1 MSYRPLR
8 IDPAARIST
17 TNQLNLLIY
26 MIFIENV
33 FASEAEISQ
42 EATSSAGEGILS
54 SLGVNA
60 PLFAFQLLNF
70 AIVFVILWFLILKPL
85 SKKLTERQKMID
97 DSIENSKKID
107 EILKQGEKKY
117 QDRIDVAKAEANAI
131 LERAKI
137 ESDFI
142 AEEAKNKTKGDME
155 VLVAQAKARISSEKD
170 NMIAGLKNE
179 TAGLVVTAL
188 QQILG
193 EKIDANKDKKIISD
207 ALSKLDYEKK

>member
-1 MSYRPLR
+1 
-8 IDPAARIST
+8 
-17 TNQLNLLIY
+17 